1 MAWLWWMFVLGSGG
15 IGVIIGVIR
24 IIAITLLRYRE
35 KVQFVKRFR
44 HDIRQHA
51 YAGLVLGTISI
62 GLGITYLVQSDRQ
75 IGGTPVLIRPK
86 DYQIQ
91 FRFWDLIHL
100 IIIIIREVK

>member
-51 YAGLVLGTISI
+51 YAGLSI
-62 GLGITYLVQSDRQ
+62 RN
-75 IGGTPVLIRPK
+75 
-86 DYQIQ
+86 YQHWT
-91 FRFWDLIHL
+91 WDHL
-100 IIIIIREVK
+100 FSSI